1 MAEAKLTIT
10 TNAPQVAEE
19 LKQVDSEIKNIT
31 KSQKYM
37 FDNAEIIAKSYG
49 GVATAIRDTQKAQ
62 QELSVETE
70 KGMKREKGL
79 VEDIQDEIKKWE
91 EAWRKAG
98 TKEEIAKINAKIDEA
113 KQNLKEYAE
122 VGVESNKKIGKSTDE
137 LAKKVESFAKK
148 WGIVGTAIALVT
160 KVFKD
165 VVGVIKDT
173 TIGMNALTQ
182 AGEFWK
188 QLTYNIATGNFNM
201 ADSFRAAANTA
212 QQINK
217 LREKELKDIII
228 VSKLKK
234 NYNQLYFESS
244 NLTKT
249 DTERYGLLNQAMLAH
264 NILIEKETERLKD
277 NLEIVRSQRV
287 TRFNSFKLR
296 KQEAE
301 LIAQITDL
309 EGRAFSETKRL
320 ERQMTGLLA
329 GFFDGV
335 HSAVANVNDAIAE
348 WEQAYAD
355 DRLKIQQEYQDVA
368 LKLMEDFEQSQIDAL
383 EGKEKLEAQRK
394 YAVEQLK
401 EVRTQL
407 TKLGTLTEDQKKM
420 LQQMADNI
428 WDEYYKQLA
437 ELSKDKK
444 PTPEQQ
450 EAISEALIGDLAPL
464 PGLIKKDV
472 EKAQAEIDKIV
483 AANEAMEP
491 VSIWNLVGLDP
502 EDDEDAGKIE
512 AIKEVTNALTDAM
525 DEIYSRRLENAERT
539 REILDRQISET
550 QRSLELE
557 AQLYEDGYANNV
569 DAKRKE
575 LEELQKQRQ
584 QALVEEQKAIKQQ
597 QAIERISQA
606 INIASSASNILKQFT
621 KLGPVGLALASVAI
635 ASLFTIWASTKAKA
649 YSATELAE
657 GGSGDDSG
665 MITGKRHSQGG
676 EKFLD
681 HVEVESGESWGVLS
695 RPASEKYGKVF
706 HEIVNSF
713 NKDQMP
719 QFMPV
724 SNNVRVENSG
734 PNSRLDKVIT
744 EQRRLNDNL
753 LKQSFITQSGG
764 KKIIKQGNKIR
775 IVG

>member
-10 TNAPQVAEE
+10 TNAPQVAQEINEVAKSVKEVSKAQEE
-19 LKQVDSEIKNIT
+19 LVNSAKQSAQGYEK
-31 KSQKYM
+31 
-37 FDNAEIIAKSYG
+37 
-49 GVATAIRDTQKAQ
+49 TAGAVRETQKASESLFMTAKEQ
-62 QELSVETE
+62 QEW
-70 KGMKREKGL
+70 
-79 VEDIQDEIKKWE
+79 DKK
-91 EAWRKAG
+91 AMQNQMDMYTKVQQVRRKQ
-98 TKEEIAKINAKIDEA
+98 TQEEID
-113 KQNLKEYAE
+113 NL
-122 VGVESNKKIGKSTDE
+122 KKIGKETDE
-137 LAKKVESFAKK
+137 VTKKVEAFVKK
-148 WGIVGTAIALVT
+148 WGVVGTAIALTT

-165 VVGVIKDT
+165 VVNAIKDT
-173 TIGMNALTQ
+173 TVGMKALTQ
-182 AGEFWK
+182 AGEFWA

-201 ADSFRAAANTA
+201 AESFRAAAKTA
-212 QQINK
+212 QIINEN
-217 LREKELKDIII
+217 REKELKGI
-228 VSKLKK
+228 VEVAKLKK
-234 NYNQLYFESS
+234 EYNQLYFESS
-244 NLTKT
+244 DLTKT
-249 DTERYGLLNQAMLAH
+249 ENERFEILNKTLLAH
-264 NILIEKETERLKD
+264 NVLVQKEIEMAKD
-277 NLEIVRSQRV
+277 NLKVIRAQRV

-335 HSAVANVNDAIAE
+335 HSAVSSVNDAIAE

-355 DRLKIQQEYQDVA
+355 DRLKIQQEYQAVA

-401 EVRTQL
+401 EVRVQL

-428 WDEYYKQLA
+428 WAEYYKQLA
-437 ELSKDKK
+437 ELSKDQK

-472 EKAQAEIDKIV
+472 EKAQAEINKIV

-525 DEIYSRRLENAERT
+525 DEIYARRLENAERT
-539 REILDRQISET
+539 REILDRQVSET
-550 QRSLELE
+550 QRELELE

-575 LEELQKQRQ
+575 LEELKKQRQ
-584 QALVEEQKAIKQQ
+584 QALVEEEKAIKQQ

-606 INIASSASNILKQFT
+606 INIASSAANILKQFT

-635 ASLFTIWASTKAKA
+635 ASLFSIWAATKAKA
-649 YSATELAE
+649 FTATELAE
-657 GGSGDDSG
+657 GGSGSETG

-676 EKFLD
+676 ERFLD
-681 HVEVESGESWGVLS
+681 HVEVESGEAWGILS

-706 HEIVNSF
+706 HELVNSF
-713 NKDQMP
+713 NKDEMP
-719 QFMPV
+719 QFAPV

-734 PNSRLDKVIT
+734 PNSRLDRVISEQRKLNESLMRQSVIT
-744 EQRRLNDNL
+744 QV
-753 LKQSFITQSGG
+753 GG
-764 KKIIKQGNKIR
+764 KKVIKTGNKVR